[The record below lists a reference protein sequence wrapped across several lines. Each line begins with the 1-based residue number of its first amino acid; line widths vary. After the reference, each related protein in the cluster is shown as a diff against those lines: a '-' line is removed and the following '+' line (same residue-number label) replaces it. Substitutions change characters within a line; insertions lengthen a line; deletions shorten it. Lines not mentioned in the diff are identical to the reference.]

1 MWRKRNTPPLLVELQ
16 ADISTLEIVWQFLRK
31 LNIDLPE
38 DPAIPPK
45 RYNQKMLQPV
55 IWTHTPLCS

>member
-1 MWRKRNTPPLLVELQ
+1 
-16 ADISTLEIVWQFLRK
+16 